1 VDPRR
6 LGIVVVR
13 PLLPSNLGSIARACK
28 NFGVRDLRL
37 VEPAAETDEDSHRLA
52 SGAGDVLDRLRRY
65 SSLPLALADFEAVVA
80 TSSLRGRGRHRA
92 IRLGELPGLLQELG
106 QSRVALVFGPEKSG
120 LTEEEM
126 SRASVFLRLPTEPEF
141 PTLNVSHAVAVTL
154 AAARL
159 AGDDGSAAG
168 GEPWAAAKD
177 VEGAIEHWDRALH
190 AIGFYDTGH
199 HDRTLRDWRRI
210 VAGRPLAER
219 DVKIL
224 RGIANRI
231 LVSLRRKAK
240 EADSD

>member
-6 LGIVVVR
+6 LGIVIVR

-28 NFGVRDLRL
+28 NFGARDLRL
-37 VEPAAETDEDSHRLA
+37 VEPAAEINEDSHRLA
-52 SGAGDVLDRLRRY
+52 SGAGDVLEGLKRY

-80 TSSLRGRGRHRA
+80 TSSLRGRGKHRA
-92 IRLGELPGLLQELG
+92 ISLPDLPGFLQDLG
-106 QSRVALVFGPEKSG
+106 NSRVALVFGPEKSG
-120 LTEEEM
+120 LTEEEL
-126 SRASVFLRLPTEPEF
+126 SHASVFLRLPTEPEF

-154 AAARL
+154 AGARL
-159 AGDDGSAAG
+159 AGADGPESG
-168 GEPWAAAKD
+168 GEPWAASKD
-177 VEGAIEHWDRALH
+177 IEGAIDHWDRALH

-210 VAGRPLAER
+210 VAGRPLPER

-231 LVSLRRKAK
+231 LVSLKRIGST
-240 EADSD
+240 ED